1 MCKPAKPIDKIFDKS
16 YVIVTAHRGYSSN
29 YPQNTLLAFEK
40 ALELDVDMVEFDI
53 NMTRDRV
60 PVIIHNTTVDATTD
74 GSGPVRSFTLE
85 QLRQLDAGCKFDR
98 GQYAGQRIPTLKEL
112 LDLLYP
118 AQYLLLNVEIK
129 DYALETVDA
138 SMELIRQ
145 YPGLVDRC
153 IFTCF
158 NARVLDYLTDRYRVR
173 TQGFLARHMSQ
184 FTQGKSG
191 SYSRMDALCLFDDEI
206 TREYCDWVEDMGIV
220 PFGCCPD
227 DEASARH
234 ELEEGARLVTCN
246 NPVPALELYTRL
258 GLREHPLKYR
268 E

>member
-184 FTQGKSG
+184 SHRESPAATAGWTPCACLTTRSPG
-191 SYSRMDALCLFDDEI
+191 STVTGWRTWELSPSAAVPT
-206 TREYCDWVEDMGIV
+206 TRPAPGTSWRRG
-220 PFGCCPD
+220 P
-227 DEASARH
+227 AW
-234 ELEEGARLVTCN
+234 VTCN

-258 GLREHPLKYR
+258 GLREHP
-268 E
+268 